1 MENPSYP
8 DEALIASIQ
17 HQGEKLGY
25 LVAQI
30 EEMFKKRAR
39 YDRHQATVHHTVA
52 TTNDLTHYLD
62 GEITIEQLAE
72 NSAVSLQF
80 TSDVMD
86 SIKDAHQHNLNTLNQ
101 MVLDAITRGK
111 AQATDLD
118 RTLEQILN
126 ESENTNE

>member
-1 MENPSYP
+1 MENPEYP

-30 EEMFKKRAR
+30 EEMFKKRVR
-39 YDRHQATVHHTVA
+39 YDRHQATVRHTTA
-52 TTNDLTHYLD
+52 TTEELRRYLD
-62 GEITIEQLAE
+62 GEITMEQLAE
-72 NSAVSLQF
+72 NSAVELQA

-86 SIKDAHQHNLNTLNQ
+86 AIKDAHQHNLNVLNQ

-118 RTLEQILN
+118 NTLNEILN
-126 ESENTNE
+126 QGDKP

>member
-1 MENPSYP
+1 MESPKYP
-8 DEALIASIQ
+8 DKALIASIQ

-30 EEMFKKRAR
+30 EEMFKHRAR
-39 YDRHQATVHHTVA
+39 YDRHQATVRHTVA
-52 TTNDLTHYLD
+52 TTNDLRRHLD
-62 GEITIEQLAE
+62 GEITLEQLAE
-72 NSAVSLQF
+72 KSAVELQA

-86 SIKDAHQHNLNTLNQ
+86 AIKDAHQHNLNTLNQ